1 MEGGLDLTQVLT
13 RALWWLLLGGGENG
27 SQGTRVEGTGLSRLA
42 MMRLDQVEAVVGRSE
57 CEITGLLGM
66 GIPGRRD
73 AGQIRCFGEN
83 GEDGEV
89 TTGLNHTRSPMM
101 LSRATSSAWV

>member
-1 MEGGLDLTQVLT
+1 M
-13 RALWWLLLGGGENG
+13 
-27 SQGTRVEGTGLSRLA
+27 EGTGLSRLA

-57 CEITGLLGM
+57 YEITGLLGM

-73 AGQIRCFGEN
+73 SGQIRCFGEN
-83 GEDGEV
+83 EEDGEV
-89 TTGLNHTRSPMM
+89 TTGFNHTKSPMM